1 MVIIDLGSIFAL
13 SISGI
18 FYYNILSASRF
29 LEVFRGSCF
38 HFLCLLLKSFPGSL
52 SKHFQF
58 LSSAD
63 SRSCPVRGFRDCFW
77 VYFLILNCGLHFH
90 CYVGFCFTCII
101 ITLQFQIKSWFVVS
115 FVELCKTNDNQNILN
130 SHVQ

>member
-77 VYFLILNCGLHFH
+77 VYFLDFELRSQLPLLRRFLFH
-90 CYVGFCFTCII
+90 LYYHYLAIPNQELVRG
-101 ITLQFQIKSWFVVS
+101 QFRRIMQDK
-115 FVELCKTNDNQNILN
+115 
-130 SHVQ
+130 

>member
-1 MVIIDLGSIFAL
+1 MSVITAIIDLGSIFAL

-18 FYYNILSASRF
+18 FIQTFCPRASF
-29 LEVFRGSCF
+29 LEHFRGSCF

-52 SKHFQF
+52 SKHFHF

-63 SRSCPVRGFRDCFW
+63 SRICPVRGFRESFW
-77 VYFLILNCGLHFH
+77 DYFFILNFDLHFY

-101 ITLQFQIKSWFVVS
+101 ITLQFQIKSYFVVC
-115 FVELCKTNDNQNILN
+115 V
-130 SHVQ
+130 